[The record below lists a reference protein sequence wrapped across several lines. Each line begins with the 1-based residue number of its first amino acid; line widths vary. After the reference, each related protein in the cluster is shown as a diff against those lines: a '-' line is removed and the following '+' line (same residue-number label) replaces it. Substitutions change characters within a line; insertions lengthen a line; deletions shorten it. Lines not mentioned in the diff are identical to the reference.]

1 MFLTVTP
8 NSALDRVIF
17 IEAFQPETTMR
28 AARVVNSVGGKGLDA
43 SVALR
48 ALGAQTLAIAFVGG
62 LTGRQLQDLLRGY
75 GIDADL
81 IWVEGETRTA
91 HVIVEAAYGHHS
103 HIMTG
108 ALRVTDAAWQQVL
121 SSYRGHLTAAEWVIA
136 GGSLPESVPVSCY
149 RMLVELAH
157 AAQVPILIDTSGPPA
172 LEVLQARPTIL
183 KMNRSEYAATFGAED
198 LSIADLRAHAE
209 LVATQAGLSALVLT
223 CGREGI
229 LALTQEGA
237 YLAVAPPQQ
246 QVNAAGAG
254 DAVSAALAW
263 RLAQGDS
270 WPEALRWAAAAGAA
284 VVLTEGTADCH
295 MDDIRRILPDTTLQA
310 LGAAAAGGK

>member
-43 SVALR
+43 SVVLR
-48 ALGAQTLAIAFVGG
+48 ALGAPTLAISFVAGV
-62 LTGRQLQDLLRGY
+62 TGQQLAALLEGY
-75 GIDADL
+75 GISADL
-81 IWVEGETRTA
+81 IWVESETRTA
-91 HVIVEAAYGHHS
+91 HVIVEAACGRHS

-108 ALRVTDAAWQQVL
+108 ALRVTDAAWQRL
-121 SSYRGHLTAAEWVIA
+121 LDSYQRSLADAGWVIS
-136 GGSLPESVPVSCY
+136 GGSLPENVPVSCY

-157 AAQVPILIDTSGPPA
+157 AARVPILIDTSGPPA
-172 LEVLQARPTIL
+172 LEALQARPTIL
-183 KMNRSEYAATFGAED
+183 KMNRVEYAETFRVGP
-198 LSIADLRAHAE
+198 LPLADLKAHAE
-209 LVATQAGLSALVLT
+209 SIASQAGLSALVLT

-284 VVLTEGTADCH
+284 VVLTEGTADCD

-310 LGAAAAGGK
+310 LGAAAAGGG